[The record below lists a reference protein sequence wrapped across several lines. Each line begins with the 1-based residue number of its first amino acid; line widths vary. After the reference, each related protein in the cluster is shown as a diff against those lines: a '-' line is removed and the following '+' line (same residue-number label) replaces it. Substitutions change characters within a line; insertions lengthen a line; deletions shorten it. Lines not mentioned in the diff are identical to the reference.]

1 MRRVGI
7 RARDAGFTLMEI
19 VVFTAILAIVA
30 TATVPL
36 IRNLQ
41 SAAESSIAG
50 EQLRTV
56 TQAAGAYIKAN
67 YSALQ
72 GITSPT
78 TAAAVSI
85 TALQAGG
92 YLASTGSFVDPW
104 RQGYTVYV
112 LQPTAN
118 NLLGLVLT
126 VGGRTTP
133 YNSTLPEDVRFAEV
147 VVPGAARH
155 AGAAGGFVSIGNIA
169 GSVRGRIYGAAG
181 GWQLDISTTNIP
193 NPGAGHLAAIVYL
206 ASGQLVDDV
215 LYRFSVPGNADAN
228 RMHVSLDMGGNS
240 INNAN
245 GVSAANISA
254 TGTVSASAIT
264 ATTVTA
270 SSSVTTNSL
279 SATNASAGSLT
290 VSNANGLTVAG
301 RSVPAGLVGWSGLV
315 QQLQPQIPLPGSAS
329 VACPTAS
336 SAWSYVAIPI
346 NWMPSGVPQPVGGMR
361 TRLETIGAMYG
372 ARMQLAISSTWQDA
386 DPASQAWVLVLCG
399 NGT

>member
-1 MRRVGI
+1 MRRFGI

-30 TATVPL
+30 TSTVPL

-41 SAAESSIAG
+41 SSTEASIAG
-50 EQLRTV
+50 GQLRTV
-56 TQAAGAYIKAN
+56 AQASGAYIRAN

-72 GITSPT
+72 GITSST
-78 TAAAVSI
+78 TAAAIAV
-85 TALQAGG
+85 TTLQAGG
-92 YLASTGSFVDPW
+92 YLPSTGSFVDPW
-104 RQGYTVYV
+104 RQSYTLYV

-133 YNSTLPEDVRFAEV
+133 YNSTVPEDVRFAEV
-147 VVPGAARH
+147 IVPSAARQ

-169 GSVRGRIYGAAG
+169 GSVRGRVYGAAG

-228 RMHVSLDMGGNS
+228 RMHVALDMNGNN
-240 INNAN
+240 INNAATI
-245 GVSAANISA
+245 SATNISA
-254 TGTVSASAIT
+254 TNVGASG
-264 ATTVTA
+264 TVTA
-270 SSSVTTNSL
+270 PTVTTTTANASTVNASTVNVSSSS
-279 SATNASAGSLT
+279 
-290 VSNANGLTVAG
+290 GLLVNG
-301 RSVPAGLVGWSGLV
+301 RSVASGLIGWSGLV
-315 QQLQPQIPLPGSAS
+315 QQLQPQIPLPGSTA
-329 VACPTAS
+329 VACPTPS
-336 SAWSYVAIPI
+336 SSWSYVAIPT
-346 NWMPSGVPQPVGGMR
+346 NWIPTGTPKPVGGIR
-361 TRLETIGAMYG
+361 TRLETMGTMYG
-372 ARMQLAISSTWQDA
+372 AHMQVAITSAWQDA
-386 DPASQAWVLVLCG
+386 DSNSQAWILIFCG